1 MHTLTRRSMVR
12 LQLKE
17 NLVEII
23 VVTTG
28 LRDVV
33 SDVPSTHLALIDD
46 GKITR
51 TVKAVGIN

>member
-1 MHTLTRRSMVR
+1 MVR